1 MEREITTVGTDMAM
15 LEINPLV
22 VTKQG
27 ELRCLDA
34 KVSFDSNASH
44 PIPKTIAPE
53 PIMEAMGVASTLDVL
68 DSGNV
73 FNQMFSLTVGWLN
86 QEGFTKYYGSH
97 PRENV
102 IAAVFSP
109 SSFGP

>member
-1 MEREITTVGTDMAM
+1 MAQPANIREFSTIAG
-15 LEINPLV
+15 LIFEILY
-22 VTKQG
+22 K
-27 ELRCLDA
+27 
-34 KVSFDSNASH
+34 SH

-109 SSFGP
+109 SSFGS